1 LNKITRHCFDPWEYI
16 EFRTDG
22 RLSPCC
28 IQPSLTK
35 PFTNLSEY
43 RNIQELRDLRQG
55 LLEGNLDFKC
65 KNCPLREKISIDEFQ
80 QKLKER
86 YLDPVDQ
93 LSAPQQLVMV
103 RIGFTERCNL
113 RCTYCA
119 TSQPGYEGVEPDVEQ
134 VPGGREMPPDKLEK
148 IIQEL
153 ADYPHI
159 DEIAVNGHGE
169 TTFYKGWSGYCNRL
183 LDIGHKLTIICNFA
197 RQFDTEEIAAFSRFK
212 SITISIDTD
221 DPVLLKQIRRKVDL
235 GNILT
240 NMFRI
245 RAKALADGRKAPDF
259 IFLSGVYDKN
269 VTKLDELAWFAVACD
284 VKEISF
290 WKLLKYPDV
299 EQAQNVQPIYQLD
312 KEQFLRAFDT
322 LKRTEEILTTHGIK
336 AVFTGGL
343 WEDVETKYQ
352 KYISLKI
359 SAKNFSEDSCQVSVM
374 VRPHRSNQDEKINFY
389 AVYVKDG
396 VISFLPAENGPV
408 LVWDT
413 KTDDMPSY
421 RLITKEEQ
429 EVTVEFPINKA
440 EPSLLTYYVGCG
452 KTVSEVMEN
461 ENYISFRL

>member
-1 LNKITRHCFDPWEYI
+1 MNKITRHCFDPWEYI

-28 IQPSLTK
+28 IQPSFIE
-35 PFTNLSEY
+35 PFTNLGEY
-43 RNIQELRDLRQG
+43 RNISEFRELRQN

-65 KNCPLREKISIDEFQ
+65 QNCHLREKISVDEFQ
-80 QKLKER
+80 QKLKAR
-86 YLDPVDQ
+86 YSDS
-93 LSAPQQLVMV
+93 LSAPQQLAMV
-103 RIGFTERCNL
+103 RIDFTERCNL

-119 TSQPGYEGVEPDVEQ
+119 TSQPGYNGVEPDVEQ
-134 VPGGREMPPDKLEK
+134 VPGGREMPHDKLEK

-169 TTFYKGWSGYCNRL
+169 TTFYKGWSGYCSRL

-197 RQFDTEEIAAFSRFK
+197 RQFDTEEIAALSRFK
-212 SITISIDTD
+212 SITISIDTE
-221 DPVLLKQIRRKVDL
+221 DPLLLKQIRRKVDL
-235 GNILT
+235 GNILA

-245 RAKALADGRKAPDF
+245 RAKALADGRKKPDF

-299 EQAQNVQPIYQLD
+299 PQAQNVQPIYQLK

-336 AVFTGGL
+336 AVGL
-343 WEDVETKYQ
+343 WEDINTKYQ

-359 SAKNFSEDSCQVSVM
+359 SAKNFTEDSCQVSVM
-374 VRPHRSNQDEKINFY
+374 VRPHRSHQDEKINFY
-389 AVYVKDG
+389 AVNVKDDI
-396 VISFLPAENGPV
+396 ISFLPENGPA

-421 RLITKEEQ
+421 RTITRKEQ
-429 EVTVEFPINKA
+429 EVTVEFPVNKYNS
-440 EPSLLTYYVGCG
+440 SLLTYYVGCG

-461 ENYISFRL
+461 ENYMSFRL